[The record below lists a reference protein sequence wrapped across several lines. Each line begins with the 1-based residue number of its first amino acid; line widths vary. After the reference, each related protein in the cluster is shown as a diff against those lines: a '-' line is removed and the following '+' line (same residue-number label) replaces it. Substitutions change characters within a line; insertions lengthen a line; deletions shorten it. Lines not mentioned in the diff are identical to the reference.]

1 MYSKMPTERKISIFF
16 GFGWPSNK
24 LFIGCNRKLW
34 LNADD
39 ILYSAL
45 KVIKLFL
52 EERLTRG
59 NFPIVM
65 QGIRT
70 MFS

>member
-1 MYSKMPTERKISIFF
+1 M
-16 GFGWPSNK
+16 
-24 LFIGCNRKLW
+24 KLW

-70 MFS
+70 MFSHIFLFNPQQSFKKLYFCQHVYNHWLFQS

>member
-1 MYSKMPTERKISIFF
+1 M
-16 GFGWPSNK
+16 
-24 LFIGCNRKLW
+24 KLW

-59 NFPIVM
+59 NFPIMM

-70 MFS
+70 IFFTDFPF